1 MKHHARVSTAFAA
14 GVLLVSMSACSGG
27 TASSGDTSGSGDTAS
42 PAASDVTLRLVQSG
56 DANQGGAFQTLA
68 DQYKAETGV
77 TVEIIEVPSDDLAT
91 QLRTRA
97 QANDLPDLAAAPAVD
112 PVWKDQLLDLTD
124 IAEAAQVKET
134 LLVAD
139 PADDMVKALPTT
151 LTSVGMF
158 LNKTLWDQAGVE
170 YPTDI
175 SGSWTWDE
183 FQDKANEV
191 REAAGAQYGVVIDP
205 SAHRLRAF
213 LYQFGS
219 EGVVES
225 SDGEFTTSDET
236 ATALEYFKQMNDNG
250 FMPKSVWTSGDDA
263 SATFKSGQVAAYM
276 SGVWQIA
283 DFQANITDFEWASV
297 PMPQQSVRATNY
309 GSASWIVAFDGTGHE
324 QETLD
329 FITWMYSPEHYTEY
343 CEIQGCLPALEGIT
357 PTYEKDAEAFQ
368 LYNDEISA
376 SPAVS
381 ALQTT
386 DQLRNAYLGRA
397 LTSEPLKD
405 ETIRFLNG
413 ELTIDETIAAILAS
427 TSDQLG

>member
-1 MKHHARVSTAFAA
+1 
-14 GVLLVSMSACSGG
+14 MSACSGG
-27 TASSGDTSGSGDTAS
+27 TASPGDSSGGDTTG
-42 PAASDVTLRLVQSG
+42 PAASDVTLKLVQSG

-77 TVEIIEVPSDDLAT
+77 TVEIVEVPSDDLST

-97 QANDLPDLAAAPAVD
+97 QANDLPDLAAAPNVD
-112 PVWKDQLLDLTD
+112 PVWKDRILDLSD
-124 IAEAAQVKET
+124 IAAESNVKDT

-139 PADDMVKALPTT
+139 PDDDMVKALPTT
-151 LTSVGMF
+151 LTAVGMF
-158 LNKTLWDQAGVE
+158 LNKTLWEQAGVE

-183 FQDKANEV
+183 FQDKANQV
-191 REAAGAQYGVVIDP
+191 LEATDAQYGVVIDP

-213 LYQFGS
+213 LYEFGS

-225 SDGEFTTSDET
+225 SDGEFTMNDET
-236 ATALEYFKQMNDNG
+236 ATALEYFKEMNDSG

-283 DFQANITDFEWASV
+283 DFQSNITDFEWVSV
-297 PMPQQSVRATNY
+297 PLPQQDVRATNY
-309 GSASWIVAFDGTGHE
+309 GSASWMVAFDGTGHE

-329 FITWMYSPEHYTEY
+329 FISWLYSPEHYTEY
-343 CEIQGCLPALEGIT
+343 CEIQGCLPALDGIT
-357 PTYEKDAEAFQ
+357 PTYENDAEAFQ

-386 DQLRNAYLGRA
+386 SQLRDAYLGRA

-405 ETIRFLNG
+405 ETVRFLNG
-413 ELTIDETIAAILAS
+413 ELTIDETIEAILAS
-427 TSDQLG
+427 TKDQLG